1 MVRKAKTFAQVSD
14 TLGAHMD
21 EDSLLDAFA
30 EGDGLVTNTA
40 FSGLE
45 LAYEDAGETTFD
57 TVLFRSCTFDG
68 VDFSGCTFRDV
79 RFRGCRFVRCIMDRA
94 WLNRVDFQDCSAPGL
109 SLVQARLASVALS
122 SCDLSYANVSETS
135 IDQLFA
141 RDTRFVEAAL
151 QRARLKRV
159 VFDGCDLTRIDVFG
173 TPLSGTDVST
183 CAFAAP
189 VLSAD
194 YRELRGA
201 KVSAEQA
208 VTLAELL
215 GVIVEE

>member
-14 TLGAHMD
+14 ALGAHMD

-173 TPLSGTDVST
+173 TPLSGIDVST
-183 CAFAAP
+183 CAFVAP
-189 VLSAD
+189 VFSAD